1 MTGLFSWQY
10 KVRTEQA
17 YNWRTNFDGTLYS
30 GVYELNLPNI
40 ALFQHIYKIQELL
53 DFVVQKGVK

>member
-1 MTGLFSWQY
+1 MTGLFIWQY

-30 GVYELNLPNI
+30 GVYKLKLLNL
-40 ALFQHIYKIQELL
+40 ALF
-53 DFVVQKGVK
+53 